1 LQDLLGNQ
9 AEVTIAVGAALN
21 DAPRAA
27 YPEEIANTSV
37 RWLDENGA
45 VLSEEP
51 SSTAR
56 LHRARGAFP
65 RGAVSLELTTQF
77 TPSVDGEWRLGASG
91 HGHVEVAIGDAV
103 VLADELGH
111 ETSVLE
117 AMADPPTATVRCH
130 LESGQTVDVVVRYRW
145 RDDFF
150 IFVAGLVVQEPRG
163 TDDEE
168 ITRAV
173 DLARSAEVAV
183 VIVGTSETVESEGR
197 DRADIRLP
205 GRQDE
210 LVSAV
215 AAANPRTI
223 VVVNAGSPVEMPW
236 RDDVAAV
243 LVCWFPGMEFG
254 TALAEVLLGEVEP
267 GGRLP
272 TSWPASLDDAPVT
285 TTTPTDGRL
294 HYDEGVHI
302 GYRGYLRAG
311 VDPAYWFGHGLGYTT
326 WAYEHLAATSSS
338 ARVRIRNTGSRR
350 GKEVVQIYTSWPDT
364 TIDRPARVLSGYAV
378 VVADPGETVE
388 VDVAIEPRTL
398 RYWDATTHSWQSESG
413 SLVVQAG
420 PSAGELPLAQPV
432 RNREAG

>member
-1 LQDLLGNQ
+1 
-9 AEVTIAVGAALN
+9 
-21 DAPRAA
+21 
-27 YPEEIANTSV
+27 
-37 RWLDENGA
+37 
-45 VLSEEP
+45 
-51 SSTAR
+51 
-56 LHRARGAFP
+56 
-65 RGAVSLELTTQF
+65 
-77 TPSVDGEWRLGASG
+77 
-91 HGHVEVAIGDAV
+91 
-103 VLADELGH
+103 
-111 ETSVLE
+111 
-117 AMADPPTATVRCH
+117 
-130 LESGQTVDVVVRYRW
+130 
-145 RDDFF
+145 
-150 IFVAGLVVQEPRG
+150 
-163 TDDEE
+163 
-168 ITRAV
+168 
-173 DLARSAEVAV
+173 
-183 VIVGTSETVESEGR
+183 
-197 DRADIRLP
+197 LP